1 MAISLS
7 PRDRLTTLPKVNRRA
22 LRKYG
27 EFWRALQLVG
37 DALAQA
43 EKVAAK
49 ATDSSTG
56 KRKRTGGKGA
66 SAKAGGEGQHWS
78 VASPEEISAAAKKS
92 HSSLRVMAAS
102 AKKWEAELVSRDW
115 RK

>member
-1 MAISLS
+1 MASLAS
-7 PRDRLTTLPKVNRRA
+7 AVNVKPVNRRA

-37 DALAQA
+37 DALVEA
-43 EKVAAK
+43 EKVAAQ
-49 ATDSSTG
+49 ATDG
-56 KRKRTGGKGA
+56 KDKRRSGKGV
-66 SAKAGGEGQHWS
+66 SAKAGVEGRHWS

-92 HSSLRVMAAS
+92 HNSLRVMAAS
-102 AKKWEAELVSRDW
+102 AKKWEAELISREW